1 MLIRVDYREKK
12 LLKLLESLKTMYKFD
27 KITISC
33 ENLELGDF
41 IICDDNGVEKI
52 ILERKSLSDLAS
64 SIKDGRYAEQSFR
77 LNNYNFH
84 NHNIV
89 YIIEGDLRYWEKY
102 GGKYNKMATKTFY
115 VTMFSLFYYKGF
127 SVMRT
132 LNLTETAEYLL
143 HTADKMSRDKKIS
156 YYDTSGNKTTDI
168 KDYCSVV
175 SKVKKN
181 NITPDN
187 IGEIMLSQLPGISTT
202 IAKVII
208 KKFGSIFQLI
218 QTMAADPKCLND
230 IKVDNRKISL
240 TCRRNMFEYLLNQ
253 NTVIKVKT
261 VIEKQ
266 T

>member
-1 MLIRVDYREKK
+1 MLLKVDYREKK
-12 LLKLLESLKTMYKFD
+12 LLKLLESLKNMYNFE
-27 KITISC
+27 KIIISC

-41 IICDDNGVEKI
+41 IICDDDGREKLI
-52 ILERKSLSDLAS
+52 IERKSLSDLAS

-84 NHNIV
+84 NHNIQ

-102 GGKYNKMATKTFY
+102 GGKYNKMPVKTFY

-143 HTADKMSRDKKIS
+143 NVADKMSRDKKIS

-175 SKVKKN
+175 SKVKKD

-187 IGEIMLSQLPGISTT
+187 IGEIMLSQLPGISTN

-208 KKFGSIFQLI
+208 NKFGSLYELI
-218 QTMAADPKCLND
+218 KEMEKNPKCLND
-230 IKVDNRKISL
+230 IKIDNRKISL
-240 TCRRNMFEYLLNQ
+240 KCRRSVFEYLLNK

-261 VIEKQ
+261 ITEK
-266 T
+266 